1 MRAGLLPSREV
12 LSRREERLPGA
23 EKMGPPQRKT
33 GPRQKLQAGLELPNP
48 AFPMAR
54 PRLAN

>member
-23 EKMGPPQRKT
+23 EKMGPPQRKN
-33 GPRQKLQAGLELPNP
+33 GAKAEASSGAELPNP
-48 AFPMAR
+48 AFPMER